1 MRDTLVDYFSS
12 EGFSVEGLGSTE
24 EGIDAVDEQKFD
36 LAIVDINLPG
46 KSGFDM
52 IEYIRDQG
60 LDFPVLALTAR
71 DGITDKVKGFESGF
85 NDYVVKPFDL
95 RELLA
100 RVKAHMRLSQTN
112 DLEAPIK
119 TKNFTLEPKALRL
132 LKNGSEIELTQL
144 EFKLLHMLMMNND
157 SLVENDDLIEF
168 AWGEHD
174 DLISPPIRI
183 HIANLRKKI
192 GDEQYRI
199 IKTVPGT
206 GYIFRDE

>member
-1 MRDTLVDYFSS
+1 MRETLVEFFSS
-12 EGFSVEGLGSTE
+12 EGFTVTGLGSTE

-36 LAIVDINLPG
+36 LAVLDINLPG

-52 IEYIRDQG
+52 IEYIRDQE
-60 LDFPVLALTAR
+60 LEFPVIALTAR
-71 DGITDKVKGFESGF
+71 DGITDKIKGFDTGF

-100 RVKAHMRLSQTN
+100 RVKAHLRQSQSN
-112 DLEAPIK
+112 DLEATIK
-119 TKNFTLEPKALRL
+119 TTHFTLEPKALRL
-132 LKNGSEIELTQL
+132 LKDGEEVELTQL
-144 EFKLLHMLMMNND
+144 EFKLLHLLMLNND
-157 SLVENDDLIEF
+157 TLVENDDLIEF
-168 AWGEHD
+168 AWGEQE
-174 DLISPPIRI
+174 DLINPPIRI

-206 GYIFRDE
+206 GYIFRD